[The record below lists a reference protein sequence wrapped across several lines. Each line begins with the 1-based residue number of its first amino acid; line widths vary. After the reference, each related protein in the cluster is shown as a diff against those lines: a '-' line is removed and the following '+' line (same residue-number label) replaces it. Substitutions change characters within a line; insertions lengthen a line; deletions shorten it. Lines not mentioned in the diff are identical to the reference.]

1 LCRCCRT
8 YVAAEDE
15 LLAEAHR
22 KLAGVDDVFEDIN
35 DWFKGV
41 GRNIRRRI
49 LQVWWGLLA

>member
-1 LCRCCRT
+1 MLALYTC
-8 YVAAEDE
+8 VAAEDE

-22 KLAGVDDVFEDIN
+22 KLARVDDVLEDIN

-49 LQVWWGLLA
+49 LQVSLSV